1 MSLPDNVRSTV
12 QQTNSKFYPN
22 ISTILRL
29 LFLMSVSAASLERSH
44 SRFKNV
50 KTKKRSVMSKDR
62 LNSLM
67 LLYVHRDLQLDYDK
81 IMDIYVSN
89 YPRRLQLA
97 YPLLWCSTPWCISCL
112 TIHTNIMIIKRLCQI
127 VFFVIIY
134 LCYNVSNIAQIAQK
148 YALKTSKSRKLPGA
162 SPPWVLTRAL
172 PLTHWGSQGGPKT
185 PCLQLAPSL
194 TLNSWLAPK
203 PINKWY
209 KCTMLIVLDISL

>member
-1 MSLPDNVRSTV
+1 MISKNVQLQIILKMICLAKNTFPVKFSNEKGNGPTQSLSMSLPDNVRSTV

-50 KTKKRSVMSKDR
+50 KTKKRSVMSKDH

-97 YPLLWCSTPWCISCL
+97 YPLL
-112 TIHTNIMIIKRLCQI
+112 
-127 VFFVIIY
+127 
-134 LCYNVSNIAQIAQK
+134 
-148 YALKTSKSRKLPGA
+148 
-162 SPPWVLTRAL
+162 
-172 PLTHWGSQGGPKT
+172 
-185 PCLQLAPSL
+185 
-194 TLNSWLAPK
+194 
-203 PINKWY
+203 
-209 KCTMLIVLDISL
+209 

>member
-1 MSLPDNVRSTV
+1 MISKNVQLQIILKMICLAKNTFPVKFSNEKGNGPTQSCLTLPDNVRSTV

-29 LFLMSVSAASLERSH
+29 LFLMSVSAASVERSH

-112 TIHTNIMIIKRLCQI
+112 TIHTNTMIIKRLCQI

-134 LCYNVSNIAQIAQK
+134 LCYNVSNIAQIAKKK
-148 YALKTSKSRKLPGA
+148 YVLKTRKPRKLPGA
-162 SPPWVLTRAL
+162 SPP
-172 PLTHWGSQGGPKT
+172 GP
-185 PCLQLAPSL
+185 PDPGL
-194 TLNSWLAPK
+194 
-203 PINKWY
+203 
-209 KCTMLIVLDISL
+209 

>member
-29 LFLMSVSAASLERSH
+29 LFLMSVSAASVERSH

-134 LCYNVSNIAQIAQK
+134 LCYNVSNIAQIAK
-148 YALKTSKSRKLPGA
+148 KNMS
-162 SPPWVLTRAL
+162 
-172 PLTHWGSQGGPKT
+172 
-185 PCLQLAPSL
+185 
-194 TLNSWLAPK
+194 
-203 PINKWY
+203 
-209 KCTMLIVLDISL
+209 

>member
-29 LFLMSVSAASLERSH
+29 LFLMSVSAASVERSH

-89 YPRRLQLA
+89 HPRRLQLF
-97 YPLLWCSTPWCISCL
+97 TPWCISCL

-148 YALKTSKSRKLPGA
+148 ICLKNSQTPEVSGGFAPWTSRPRPLRPYLKSFTLEI
-162 SPPWVLTRAL
+162 
-172 PLTHWGSQGGPKT
+172 PKAVNWYRHCW
-185 PCLQLAPSL
+185 PYHLKVRLSSL
-194 TLNSWLAPK
+194 M
-203 PINKWY
+203 Y
-209 KCTMLIVLDISL
+209 

>member
-29 LFLMSVSAASLERSH
+29 LFLMSVSAASVERSH

-112 TIHTNIMIIKRLCQI
+112 TIHTNTMIIKRLCQI

-148 YALKTSKSRKLPGA
+148 MCLKNSQTPEVSGGFAPWTSRPRPLRPYLSTNPGSATVLPI
-162 SPPWVLTRAL
+162 PVLR
-172 PLTHWGSQGGPKT
+172 
-185 PCLQLAPSL
+185 
-194 TLNSWLAPK
+194 
-203 PINKWY
+203 
-209 KCTMLIVLDISL
+209 